1 MTDTGLDSLMP
12 KAYAE
17 LRRLAAYHLR
27 LERSGH
33 TLRPT
38 DLVHEAYLRLRQQHS
53 IDGFSRVQF
62 MSLAS
67 LMMRRILVNHAKRR
81 GRQKRGD
88 GVADVPIELA
98 DSLSQIDFA
107 EQQVDIIAL
116 EEALVRLA
124 KLDPRQVQIV
134 EFHFFGGLKFD
145 EIADLL
151 GISLS
156 TVNREW
162 RLARNWLYLQLKTPT
177 RPAGRP

>member
-1 MTDTGLDSLMP
+1 MP

-27 LERSGH
+27 FERPGH

-38 DLVHEAYLRLRQQHS
+38 DLVHEAYIRLRRQHS
-53 IDGFSRVQF
+53 IEGFSRVQF

-67 LMMRRILVNHAKRR
+67 LMMRRILVNHARRR

-88 GVADVPIELA
+88 GVVDVPIELA
-98 DSLSQIDFA
+98 DGRTQIGFA
-107 EQQVDIIAL
+107 DHQVDILAL

-124 KLDPRQVQIV
+124 KFDPRQVQIV
-134 EFHFFGGLKFD
+134 EFHFFGGLQFD
-145 EIADLL
+145 EIAELL
-151 GISLS
+151 GISRS
-156 TVNREW
+156 TVMREW

-177 RPAGRP
+177 KPVRSDL

>member
-1 MTDTGLDSLMP
+1 MADTRLDSLMP

-53 IDGFSRVQF
+53 IDAASRVEF

-67 LMMRRILVNHAKRR
+67 MMMRRILVDHAKRR
-81 GRQKRGD
+81 GRQKRGN
-88 GVADVPIELA
+88 GVADVPIDDA
-98 DSLSQIDFA
+98 AARTQIDIA
-107 EQQVDIIAL
+107 EQQVDVLAL
-116 EEALVRLA
+116 EEALVKLA

-134 EFHFFGGLKFD
+134 EFHFFGGLTFD
-145 EIADLL
+145 EIAELL
-151 GISLS
+151 GVSLS
-156 TVNREW
+156 TVMREW
-162 RLARNWLYLQLKTPT
+162 RLARNWLYLQLKTS
-177 RPAGRP
+177 AGE